1 MPGKIRLILV
11 QVDEAIAKQNA
22 VLKAARIG
30 VRIQRVHN
38 RLSLRAT
45 LPPRPGS
52 KRRSPHQQRLALGV
66 RATLA
71 GLRSAVS
78 QAKRIAVALDRN
90 EFEWAPYLRI
100 EDEPESVEPESI
112 PPDVPR
118 TFGEVIAAFEQD
130 YFERRS
136 RSRQSGSTWRTEYE
150 GIFKRLP
157 LEAVIDTAIAIQQIK
172 AIAPDSRQRKR
183 AVTVLS
189 ALFKFAEIEADFS
202 AYQGKYSPKSVD
214 PRELPSDETI
224 AQWRDAIDNPQWR
237 YLYGLIAAYGLRPHE
252 AMYLEV
258 ARSPNARVTEGKTGD
273 RQCLP
278 LHPEW
283 FDRWGLS
290 EGDRPNI
297 SGRHN
302 RDLGDRINKA
312 FKRYGVPFPPY
323 DLRHAYARR
332 AFERGLA
339 IDTVA
344 EAMGH
349 DAQLHRRIYRRWI
362 KADTFERIYQEMINE
377 G

>member
-157 LEAVIDTAIAIQQIK
+157 LEAVIDPAIAIQQIK

-258 ARSPNARVTEGKTGD
+258 ARSPIARVTEGKTGD

-283 FDRWGLS
+283 FDRWGLA